1 MIYRCTKRY
10 LYMGL
15 LDKNF
20 KSDISSNDE
29 MIKEEYGKYFSN
41 KGEHDLKVKNDSL
54 IFTTKDPGRTLRT
67 NLSFLMDM
75 QNESPFLSKFQ
86 TNSNLHII
94 SISKYADKQF
104 NTPFSICST
113 KQIFTT
119 CDISANDNPD
129 LSNTIIKCD
138 KLTIFAI
145 HSSVK
150 NITLRTRMI
159 HVFLESNLN
168 PIHQIKGD
176 IKTNSLAISFSG
188 ANALYNLRGVEKPL
202 KKMFIN
208 WRSGEIYFKPEE
220 YASIKRINPI
230 KSLRLE
236 HYNAMNYHFIG
247 NDHILTFTK
256 DSSIKNGIK
265 MADGWFV
272 VLDDPMFVRSL
283 ND

>member
-1 MIYRCTKRY
+1 MVNTFLI
-10 LYMGL
+10 G
-15 LDKNF
+15 
-20 KSDISSNDE
+20 
-29 MIKEEYGKYFSN
+29 
-41 KGEHDLKVKNDSL
+41 GEHDLKVKNDSL
-54 IFTTKDPGRTLRT
+54 IFTTKDPSRTLRT

-75 QNESPFLSKFQ
+75 QKESPFLSKFQ

-94 SISKYADKQF
+94 SISKYTDKQF

-119 CDISANDNPD
+119 CDISTNDNPD

-145 HSSVK
+145 HSGIK

-188 ANALYNLRGVEKPL
+188 KNALYNLRGVEKPL

-220 YASIKRINPI
+220 YALIEQINPI
-230 KSLRLE
+230 KSLKLE

-256 DSSIKNGIK
+256 DKSVKNSIE
-265 MADGWFV
+265 MADGWFA

>member
-54 IFTTKDPGRTLRT
+54 IFTTKDLSRTLRT

-75 QNESPFLSKFQ
+75 QKESPFLSKFQ

-159 HVFLESNLN
+159 HVFLESDIN
-168 PIHQIKGD
+168 PMHQIKGD
-176 IKTNSLAISFSG
+176 IKTNSLTISFSG
-188 ANALYNLRGVEKPL
+188 TKALYNLRGVEKPL

-220 YASIKRINPI
+220 YALIEQINPV

-256 DSSIKNGIK
+256 DKSVKNGIK
-265 MADGWFV
+265 MADGWFA